1 MSLLEPDAKCSEC
14 AAPIVWAKTVGAK
27 GATKAFP
34 VDPKPDPVK
43 GNVTV
48 TGGVAVVLR
57 AAQADGARAA
67 GQPLYVSH
75 FVTCPYADRFRRK
88 AAARSS

>member
-1 MSLLEPDAKCSEC
+1 MSLLEPDARCGEC
-14 AAPIVWAKTVGAK
+14 GGPIHWAKTVGAK

-34 VDPKPDPVK
+34 VDPKPDPEK

-48 TGGVAVVLR
+48 NGGVAVVLR
-57 AAQADGARAA
+57 AAQVPGARAA

-75 FVTCPYADRFRRK
+75 FVTCPYADRFRRA
-88 AAARSS
+88 AAARRS